1 MKKYY
6 CVLLLFIAWMLTGAT
21 SVTAN
26 PGSAILHRESPVFS
40 PLAQI
45 DLSTEQTKKIR
56 ELRMAFEESIMPLKL
71 QEHRVK
77 AELNIFWLQMK
88 PDTKKIKSAQ
98 KKMHDIKFQILEKQ
112 TKYKIAMREVLT
124 KDQLSRFLALGCE
137 RSHGHDGFD
146 PHPPRLQQPG
156 RY

>member
-1 MKKYY
+1 MKTKHLI
-6 CVLLLFIAWMLTGAT
+6 LLLITSLIITGAT
-21 SVTAN
+21 SVMAKTEKPMRFLAN
-26 PGSAILHRESPVFS
+26 SGFS

-45 DLSTEQTKKIR
+45 DLSTEQTEKIR

-77 AELNIFWLQMK
+77 AELNIFWLQMT

-112 TKYKIAMREVLT
+112 TEHKIAMREVLT

-137 RSHGHDGFD
+137 RSQGHDGFD
-146 PHPPRLQQPG
+146 PHPPRPQQPG

>member
-1 MKKYY
+1 MKTKHLI
-6 CVLLLFIAWMLTGAT
+6 LLLITGLIITGAT
-21 SVTAN
+21 SVMAKTEKTMRHLAN
-26 PGSAILHRESPVFS
+26 SGFS

-45 DLSTEQTKKIR
+45 DLSAEQTEKIR

-71 QEHRVK
+71 QAHQVK
-77 AELNIFWLQMK
+77 AELDIFWLQMT

-98 KKMHDIKFQILEKQ
+98 KKMHDIKFQILEKE
-112 TKYKIAMREVLT
+112 TGYKIAMREVLT

-137 RSHGHDGFD
+137 RCQGHDGFEH
-146 PHPPRLQQPG
+146 HPPRPQQPG

>member
-1 MKKYY
+1 MKTKHLI
-6 CVLLLFIAWMLTGAT
+6 LLLITGLIITGAT
-21 SVTAN
+21 SVMAKTEKTMRHLAN
-26 PGSAILHRESPVFS
+26 SGFS

-45 DLSTEQTKKIR
+45 DLSTEQTEKIR

-71 QEHRVK
+71 QEHQVK
-77 AELNIFWLQMK
+77 AELDLFWLQMT

-98 KKMHDIKFQILEKQ
+98 KNMHDIKFQILEKE
-112 TKYKIAMREVLT
+112 TEYEIALREVMT

-137 RSHGHDGFD
+137 RVQGQDGFNH
-146 PHPPRLQQPG
+146 HPPRPHQPE